1 MRDETIA
8 HFLSQLAA
16 RTSAPGGG
24 AVGAL
29 HAAQAAALIAMVA
42 RYSDGPRH
50 DPAVV
55 GRIRAAADG
64 LVDEALGLA
73 EADAAA
79 FGKVIVA
86 YALPKDTAEQ
96 QAERSGAIAAALA
109 DAARPPADLMAA
121 SARLAALT
129 EEMLPAA
136 NRSVISDLAAAAAAI
151 TAATVTARVNIEAN
165 LAGIKDDRLKTELS
179 GIAALADEVADRA
192 SRLIEA
198 VREEMS
204 S

>member
-8 HFLSQLAA
+8 EFLAQLAA

-24 AVGAL
+24 AAAAL

-50 DPAVV
+50 DTVLV
-55 GRIRAAADG
+55 GRVRAAADG
-64 LVDEALGLA
+64 LIDESLGLA

-79 FGKVIVA
+79 FGKVAAA
-86 YALPKDTAEQ
+86 YRLPKETDADKEQ
-96 QAERSGAIAAALA
+96 RSQAIADALA
-109 DAARPPADLMAA
+109 GAARPPADLMAA
-121 SARLAALT
+121 SARLASLT

-136 NRSVISDLAAAAAAI
+136 NRNVISDLAAAAAAI
-151 TAATVTARVNIEAN
+151 TAGAVTARVNIEAN
-165 LAGIKDDRLKTELS
+165 LAGVRDQRLKDELAET
-179 GIAALADEVADRA
+179 AALADEVTDRA
-192 SRLIEA
+192 ARLIDA
-198 VREEMS
+198 VRQEMS